1 MPMSRAFVRE
11 DSPKDDEPPK
21 RPVTPGPNYVTPRG
35 MELLKAKVE
44 ELAKQRSPLLSD
56 SEDPELRRRRLLI
69 ERDLV
74 YFTTR
79 FETAILVD
87 HTGKDF
93 ADIRLGAIVEAKE
106 DESGKTRRFEI
117 VGEDEAEAGA
127 GKLNWASAL
136 ADSLL
141 GKKAGEQVVW
151 QSEEGRRLLTIISVK
166 YPPAPH

>member
-1 MPMSRAFVRE
+1 MSRAFVRE

-35 MELLKAKVE
+35 MELIKAKVE
-44 ELAKQRSPLLSD
+44 KLAEQRSALLSD

-79 FETAILVD
+79 LETAILVD

-93 ADIRLGAIVEAKE
+93 ADIRLDAIVEAKDDSE
-106 DESGKTRRFEI
+106 KNHRFEI
-117 VGEDEAEAGA
+117 VGEDEAEAGE
-127 GKLNWASAL
+127 GKLNWASSL

-166 YPPAPH
+166 YPPAGNRK